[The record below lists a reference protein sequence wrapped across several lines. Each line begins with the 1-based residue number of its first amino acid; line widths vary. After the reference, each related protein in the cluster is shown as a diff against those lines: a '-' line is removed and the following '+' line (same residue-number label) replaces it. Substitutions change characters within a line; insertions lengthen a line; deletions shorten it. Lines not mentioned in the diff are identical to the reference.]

1 MEDKLQYIADTL
13 GAEEL
18 LCQLAEEAAA
28 LSQAALKLRRAIDG
42 KNPTPKTCS
51 ECIDNLLEEHA
62 DIELCLMVLFISNS
76 ISEMQDFSDEY
87 NSSLEK
93 KLNRW
98 LKRLKEKES
107 KTLQE
112 RRVDFGE
119 PTAI

>member
-1 MEDKLQYIADTL
+1 MEDKLKYIADTL

-18 LCQLAEEAAA
+18 LCQLAEEAAE

-42 KNPTPKTCS
+42 KNPTPKTRS
-51 ECIDNLLEEHA
+51 ECIDNLIEEHT
-62 DIELCLMVLFISNS
+62 DIELCLLVLFISNS
-76 ISEMQDFSDEY
+76 ISELQDFWDEY

-98 LKRLKEKES
+98 LKRLKKKES

-112 RRVDFGE
+112 RRFDFGE